1 MLTMFTTCIRD
12 IVESD
17 LKNIIKLNDVEVLQ
31 TSSMDLSRLR
41 LLIQVS
47 SYCKVATVEGQV
59 VAFLIALGV
68 DASYENDNYNWFNA
82 RFPSFLYVDRIIV
95 SADYSGHGIGSK
107 LYTSMF
113 DFARARGIRMIACE
127 YNIEPPNP
135 ASRVFHNGFGFRE
148 VGTQWVSNGTKQVS
162 LQAVET

>member
-1 MLTMFTTCIRD
+1 MAGIRD

-17 LKNIIKLNDVEVLQ
+17 FDSIIKLNDAEVLK
-31 TSSMDLSRLR
+31 TSPMDLSLLR
-41 LLIQVS
+41 LLTQVS

-59 VAFLIALGV
+59 VAFLITLGV
-68 DASYENDNYNWFNA
+68 GRSYENDNYNWFSA
-82 RFPSFLYVDRIIV
+82 RFPNFLYVDRIIV
-95 SADYSGHGIGSK
+95 SADYSGHGVGSK
-107 LYTSMF
+107 LYAGMF

-135 ASRVFHNGFGFRE
+135 ASRVFHTGFGFKE
-148 VGTQWVSNGTKQVS
+148 VGTQWISNGTKQVS